1 LKTDTALIATSSQDP
16 REEGRLGIEEG
27 YAIMNGKEPETK
39 VLKLSPKLVTRDN
52 VSQYTGW

>member
-1 LKTDTALIATSSQDP
+1 
-16 REEGRLGIEEG
+16 
-27 YAIMNGKEPETK
+27 MNGKEPETK